1 MYGYSHFGP
10 GFGGLG
16 MILLWI
22 VPVVLL
28 VLLFRRLSGDKDKP
42 RGKTALGILG
52 ERYARGEIG
61 REEYLQRRTDIG
73 T

>member
-1 MYGYSHFGP
+1 MYGDSHFGP

-42 RGKTALGILG
+42 RGKTALDILG